1 MVAASS
7 LYGGAII
14 VPTTYEYK
22 VIYIEIT
29 APCRW
34 IGNYHRRFAKN
45 L

>member
-22 VIYIEIT
+22 VIYIEIMM
-29 APCRW
+29 
-34 IGNYHRRFAKN
+34 
-45 L
+45 